1 MMGII
6 KQKFSNIDVD
16 KKLKE
21 FGKFCFVLLQNFD
34 CLDEVI
40 EIYFFICK
48 VLGFKECCEGV
59 QISLIFLKNKIVV
72 FLDKFIE
79 EDQELFLFV
88 MLQDEFDLLIFIESL
103 IKKSFFFEMYFKN
116 IKDLVLFE
124 IIEEGI
130 ENDYWLLEIL
140 KVFEMYMYLYLV
152 WSGLMFKREGIIC
165 DINVDVENWFG
176 VVKNIIL

>member
-1 MMGII
+1 
-6 KQKFSNIDVD
+6 
-16 KKLKE
+16 
-21 FGKFCFVLLQNFD
+21 
-34 CLDEVI
+34 
-40 EIYFFICK
+40 
-48 VLGFKECCEGV
+48 
-59 QISLIFLKNKIVV
+59 
-72 FLDKFIE
+72 
-79 EDQELFLFV
+79 
-88 MLQDEFDLLIFIESL
+88 
-103 IKKSFFFEMYFKN
+103 MYFKN

-152 WSGLMFKREGIIC
+152 WSGLMFRREGIIC